1 MKNVLICGAN
11 GFIGRNIIKNFYKKK
26 NYKIFSTFFRSKPSI
41 ISDVKWIKADLR
53 NFEDCLKVTNNIDIV
68 IQCAAT
74 TSGSKDI
81 INQPYLHVTDNAV
94 MNSYLLRACYQN
106 KVRHFIFFSCTVMY
120 KNSKKTLSENQVE
133 EDKIYPNYYGVA
145 NTKLYVEKIC
155 KFYSSIS
162 KTKFSILR
170 HSNIYGP
177 YDKFNLEKGHFL
189 SSSIYKV
196 IKQKGDKVFI
206 FGSGKEKRDFLHVND
221 LMNMINLLISK
232 QKNSYEIFNCSYG
245 KSFSVIDILK
255 KIINLSNSK
264 KSICKLKSKKSLKID
279 IMINSNKAKK
289 LLNWSPKI
297 KIDKGLKMTIDWF
310 VKNSKN

>member
-1 MKNVLICGAN
+1 
-11 GFIGRNIIKNFYKKK
+11 
-26 NYKIFSTFFRSKPSI
+26 
-41 ISDVKWIKADLR
+41 
-53 NFEDCLKVTNNIDIV
+53 
-68 IQCAAT
+68 
-74 TSGSKDI
+74 
-81 INQPYLHVTDNAV
+81 
-94 MNSYLLRACYQN
+94 
-106 KVRHFIFFSCTVMY
+106 MY

-189 SSSIYKV
+189 SSSIFKV
-196 IKQKGDKVFI
+196 LKQKSDKVYI

-221 LMNMINLLISK
+221 LMNIINLLISK

-245 KSFSVIDILK
+245 KSFRVIDILK

-264 KSICKLKSKKSLKID
+264 KIIHKLDGKKSLKVD
-279 IMINSNKAKK
+279 IMINSNKAKR
-289 LLNWSPKI
+289 LLNWYPKI
-297 KIDKGLKMTIDWF
+297 TIENGLKMTIDWF
-310 VKNSKN
+310 IKNSKN

>member
-1 MKNVLICGAN
+1 MNNILVCGGT
-11 GFIGRNIIKNFYKKK
+11 GFIGKNAVFSFYKKK
-26 NYKIFSTFFRSKPSI
+26 KYNIFSTYFKSKPLKI
-41 ISDVKWIKADLR
+41 KGVNWIKADLR
-53 NFEDCLKVTNNIDIV
+53 NFKDCLKVTKNMDII

-94 MNSYLLRACYQN
+94 MNSYLLRASYQN
-106 KVRHFIFFSCTVMY
+106 SIKHFIFFSCTVMY

-145 NTKLYVEKIC
+145 NTKLYFEKIC

-162 KTKFSILR
+162 KTKFSVLR

-196 IKQKGDKVFI
+196 IKQKGDKVHI
-206 FGSGKEKRDFLHVND
+206 FGSGKEKRDFLYVDD
-221 LMNMINLLISK
+221 LMSMINLLISK
-232 QKNSYEIFNCSYG
+232 QKNSFEVFNCSYG
-245 KSFSVIDILK
+245 KSFSVGDILK

-264 KSICKLKSKKSLKID
+264 KSIHKLRDKKSLKID
-279 IMINSNKAKK
+279 IMISSNKAKK
-289 LLNWSPKI
+289 LLNWFPKI

>member
-1 MKNVLICGAN
+1 MKNILVCGAN
-11 GFIGRNIIKNFYKKK
+11 GFIGRNVVKNFYKKK
-26 NYKIFSTFFRSKPSI
+26 KYKIFSTYFRSRPSI

-53 NFEDCLKVTNNIDIV
+53 NFEDCLKATKNIDIV

-74 TSGSKDI
+74 TSGAKDI

-106 KVRHFIFFSCTVMY
+106 KIKHFIFFSCTVMY

-145 NTKLYVEKIC
+145 NTKLYIEKIC

-189 SSSIYKV
+189 SSSIFKV
-196 IKQKGDKVFI
+196 LKQKSDKVYI

-221 LMNMINLLISK
+221 LMNIINLLISK

-264 KSICKLKSKKSLKID
+264 KNIHKLMSKKSLKVD
-279 IMINSNKAKK
+279 IMINSNKAKR
-289 LLNWSPKI
+289 LLNWYPKI
-297 KIDKGLKMTIDWF
+297 RIDKGLKMTIDWF
-310 VKNSKN
+310 IKNSKD